1 MGKICFVKRDF
12 KPGFTV
18 SGPVNNTQSISKL
31 SFSALNRKQRRY
43 IERKMKEEQNETKN
57 S

>member
-18 SGPVNNTQSISKL
+18 SGPIKDVQNPSKI
-31 SFSALNRKQRRY
+31 SFSNLNRKQRRY
-43 IERKMKEEQNETKN
+43 IERKMKEE
-57 S
+57 